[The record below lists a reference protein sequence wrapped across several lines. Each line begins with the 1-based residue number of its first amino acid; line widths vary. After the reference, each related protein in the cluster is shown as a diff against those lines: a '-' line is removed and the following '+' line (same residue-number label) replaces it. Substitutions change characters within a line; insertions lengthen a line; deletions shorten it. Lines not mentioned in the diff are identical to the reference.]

1 MAKEIDALRDYK
13 FEDAALVQ
21 LADTYASIATR
32 DVADLTTYGITAA
45 TIAALETRRD
55 DFSAFPQDTALL
67 NAQEV
72 ATNTKNTQRDL
83 TETSLRGVYVRA
95 VNTYGDKDVLLGSF
109 GPQQY
114 SRMNDDE
121 VVRQGRLVHLAAT
134 QQQAALAAQGVDA
147 AFLLALAATIDALD
161 QAIDAKN
168 AAVRTRDNSTRD
180 RVLLGNS
187 LYGDILKISRVGKD
201 YYYSRNE
208 VKYNEYVLNDD
219 PSTAGKVRTFTL
231 DPEEEEQVAF
241 EDIIGTEQFKLEN
254 LSPAGEKHI
263 TYYFEAAPDQ
273 PVPPLAQGVKPGQA
287 ITTTAEEIGWEALK
301 PFLFAKSAS
310 GTTVLQGKVTRVD

>member
-32 DVADLTTYGITAA
+32 DLTDLAAYGITAA

-121 VVRQGRLVHLAAT
+121 VVRQGRLVHQAAT

-161 QAIDAKN
+161 QVIDAKN

-187 LYGDILKISRVGKD
+187 LYGDILKISRAGKD

-208 VKYNEYVLNDD
+208 AKYNDYVLEEA
-219 PSTAGKVRTFTL
+219 SGQQVRTGDLVPSVVVPVTFDNILAADDLRLACTGTQPIYYWFAATNAEPDAATPLITL
-231 DPEEEEQVAF
+231 QPDEAVQNTASVL
-241 EDIIGTEQFKLEN
+241 GWTE
-254 LSPAGEKHI
+254 A
-263 TYYFEAAPDQ
+263 T
-273 PVPPLAQGVKPGQA
+273 PLLYV
-287 ITTTAEEIGWEALK
+287 WSRL
-301 PFLFAKSAS
+301 SAS
-310 GTTVLQGKVTRVD
+310 MYRATRG